1 MINNIS
7 ITEQRE
13 EDMLEQEIEK
23 SRNNDDFSVLRIWL
37 KESQSFLVEFSFWC
51 SQRIDVIPNTLK
63 GEVQHLYLKW
73 WS

>member
-23 SRNNDDFSVLRIWL
+23 SHNNDDFSVLRIWL

-63 GEVQHLYLKW
+63 GEVQHLYLKR